1 MTVTAASFHTLPH
14 TFHVR
19 PPTREDAPAI
29 VDVIAACDRKH
40 YGVADPYTPEDI
52 FDDWSRLTL
61 ETDAWVVVAEQD
73 NRIVGYATLTD
84 RGHGRIDADGYVHP
98 DVHGQGVGTM
108 LVRLTETRA
117 RELVAN
123 APAGMRVALNNAV
136 ILSDVAARE
145 MLEAEGYTLAR
156 GFWRMAIDLPE
167 PPAAPQC
174 PPRIAVRAFVPGQDE
189 RATFDAVEEAFQ
201 DHWGHVPGDFDK
213 WIEQTKREDFAPS
226 LWLLA
231 FDGDQIAGA
240 ALCRHN
246 LGMGWVGTLAV
257 RRPWRRHGLGM
268 ALLQHAF
275 AELYRH
281 GERRVGL
288 GVDAQSLTGA
298 TRLYERAGMR
308 VILHVAVYQ
317 KELRPGADFST
328 HSLA

>member
-1 MTVTAASFHTLPH
+1 MTATAASSDTPSHRFR
-14 TFHVR
+14 VR
-19 PPTREDAPAI
+19 PPTRDDAPAI
-29 VDVIAACDRKH
+29 IDVIAACDRKH
-40 YGVADPYTPEDI
+40 YSVADPYTPEDI

-61 ETDAWVVVAEQD
+61 QTDAWVVTTEQD
-73 NRIVGYATLTD
+73 NRVVGYMTLTD
-84 RGHGRIDADGYVHP
+84 KEHGRIDADGYVHP
-98 DVHGQGVGTM
+98 DAQGQGVGTL
-108 LVRLTETRA
+108 LVRLTERRA
-117 RELVAN
+117 RELAAN
-123 APAGMRVALNNAV
+123 APAGLRVALNNAV
-136 ILSDVAARE
+136 ILSDAAARQ
-145 MLEAEGYTLAR
+145 MLEAEGYTLVR

-167 PPAAPQC
+167 APAAPQW
-174 PPRIAVRAFVPGQDE
+174 PERIAARAFVPGQDE

-201 DHWGHVPGDFDK
+201 DHWGHVPGDFEK
-213 WIEQTKREDFAPS
+213 WIERTRREDFDPS
-226 LWLLA
+226 LWVLA

-257 RRPWRRHGLGM
+257 LRPWRRHGLGM

-308 VILHVAVYQ
+308 VTLHAAVYQ
-317 KELRPGADFST
+317 KELRPGTDLST
-328 HSLA
+328 QSLA